1 MDDLLDRIIM
11 IRVIFLGN
19 DSKKD
24 KAIDAFT
31 QLSGLELSAVRSSV
45 KRAIE
50 RQVCKINAMLR
61 AYSIKTFED
70 YDRISEEDLDL
81 LLSFF
86 SKLCADV
93 ERRRRKRRE

>member
-24 KAIDAFT
+24 KVIDALA
-31 QLSGLELSAVRSSV
+31 QLSGLELSAVRCSV
-45 KRAIE
+45 ARAIE
-50 RQVCKINAMLR
+50 RQACKINAILQ
-61 AYSIKTFED
+61 AYSIETVEG
-70 YDRISEEDLDL
+70 YDLISEEDLDL
-81 LLSFF
+81 LLSFL
-86 SKLCADV
+86 SKMCDDV